1 MACNKGASL
10 VAAATHFGID
20 GADSNAKQ
28 GMVARILCGGP
39 WSADD
44 RAEILRYCESD
55 VLLLERLLPAMLPR
69 IDLPRALLRGRFM
82 KAAAAI
88 EWNGIPIDT
97 VTLDLLRH
105 HWTGIQDELIAE
117 IDHDYGVF
125 DGRSFR
131 QERWQ
136 HWLTANGIPWP
147 TTDTGQLKLTD
158 RTFREMAKAYP
169 TVSPMREL
177 RSALS
182 DMRLAD
188 LAVGSDGRNRTILS
202 AFQSRTGRCQPGN
215 SRYIFGPSVWLRS
228 PDPAAAR
235 LGRRLSRLVA
245 SRSTESPRVL
255 SGDEAM
261 QAAYLSGD
269 PYLEFAKQA
278 GAVPADATKK
288 THNAEREL
296 FKQCVLAVA
305 YGMEAKSLAQR
316 IGKPEIVARDLLR
329 SHRETYRKF
338 WAWSDAAV
346 DRAMLLHPLLTV
358 FGWPIRIGSDP
369 NPRSL
374 RNFPCQANGA
384 EMLRLAACFATEQGV
399 EVCALIHDAVLIAA
413 PLDQLDHDIERMK
426 AAMAKASRVV
436 LDGFELRTDVNVVRY
451 PDRYQDPRGAVMWQ
465 RVMKLVAKR
474 EAAKQEVA

>member
-1 MACNKGASL
+1 
-10 VAAATHFGID
+10 
-20 GADSNAKQ
+20 
-28 GMVARILCGGP
+28 
-39 WSADD
+39 
-44 RAEILRYCESD
+44 
-55 VLLLERLLPAMLPR
+55 
-69 IDLPRALLRGRFM
+69 M
-82 KAAAAI
+82 KAAASI
-88 EWNGIPIDT
+88 EWTGTPIDT
-97 VTLDLLRH
+97 VTLNLLRQ
-105 HWTGIQDELIAE
+105 HWAGIQDELIAE
-117 IDHDYGVF
+117 IDHAYGVY

-147 TTDTGQLKLTD
+147 TTDTGQIKLTD

-169 TVSPMREL
+169 AVSPMREL

-188 LAVGSDGRNRTILS
+188 LAVGGDGRNRTILS

-228 PDPAAAR
+228 LIQPPE
-235 LGRRLSRLVA
+235 GSGVA
-245 SRSTESPRVL
+245 YLDWSQQEHGIAGVL

-278 GAVPADATKK
+278 GAVPAGATKK

-305 YGMEAKSLAQR
+305 YGMESKSLAQR

-399 EVCALIHDAVLIAA
+399 EVCAPIHDALLITA
-413 PLDQLDHDIERMK
+413 PLDRLDHDIERMK

-436 LDGFELRTDVNVVRY
+436 LDGFELRTDVNVVRF

-474 EAAKQEVA
+474 ETAKQVVVA

>member
-1 MACNKGASL
+1 M
-10 VAAATHFGID
+10 
-20 GADSNAKQ
+20 
-28 GMVARILCGGP
+28 
-39 WSADD
+39 
-44 RAEILRYCESD
+44 
-55 VLLLERLLPAMLPR
+55 
-69 IDLPRALLRGRFM
+69 
-82 KAAAAI
+82 
-88 EWNGIPIDT
+88 
-97 VTLDLLRH
+97 
-105 HWTGIQDELIAE
+105 
-117 IDHDYGVF
+117 
-125 DGRSFR
+125 
-131 QERWQ
+131 
-136 HWLTANGIPWP
+136 
-147 TTDTGQLKLTD
+147 
-158 RTFREMAKAYP
+158 
-169 TVSPMREL
+169 
-177 RSALS
+177 
-182 DMRLAD
+182 
-188 LAVGSDGRNRTILS
+188 
-202 AFQSRTGRCQPGN
+202 
-215 SRYIFGPSVWLRS
+215 
-228 PDPAAAR
+228 
-235 LGRRLSRLVA
+235 
-245 SRSTESPRVL
+245 L

-288 THNAEREL
+288 THGAEREL

-338 WAWSDAAV
+338 WAWSDATV

-451 PDRYQDPRGAVMWQ
+451 PDRYQDPRGAVMWE